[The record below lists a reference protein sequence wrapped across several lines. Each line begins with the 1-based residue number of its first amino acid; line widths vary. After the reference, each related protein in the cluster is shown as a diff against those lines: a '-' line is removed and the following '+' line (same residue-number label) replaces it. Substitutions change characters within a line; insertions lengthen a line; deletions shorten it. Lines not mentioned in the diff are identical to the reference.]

1 MLSNA
6 QIGARPAGAKIRIP
20 PQPSL
25 PAYHR
30 AMDLAVANLLRL
42 AVTLTAVVD
51 SAWVVSVGAD
61 VGQSS
66 LVAEGLV
73 DASELTAV
81 VSSRAGDLDRALA
94 LGVAV
99 AAGAVQLAVVLDVEV
114 DDVDLAAAVVLDDLV
129 VSVVGTTA
137 DDVLQVVSMT
147 PSQCRAKACLR
158 IGSPGSRS

>member
-1 MLSNA
+1 
-6 QIGARPAGAKIRIP
+6 
-20 PQPSL
+20 
-25 PAYHR
+25 
-30 AMDLAVANLLRL
+30 MDLAVANLLRL